1 MYINYPFQI
10 TNGQTTQADMTSY
23 VEQLIE
29 QLLCTSPGERV
40 NRPDLG
46 SGLMQLVFSPNSDA
60 LATTFEFL
68 IQGILQAYLG
78 SLIQLSSLTMNNV
91 DDILSVTVQ
100 YAILATQQ
108 QQTTQINTPVTTTPQ
123 LQRN

>member
-1 MYINYPFQI
+1 MYISYPFQI
-10 TNGQTTQADMTSY
+10 SNGQTAQADMTSY

-46 SGLMQLVFSPNSDA
+46 SGLMQLVFTPNSDA

-78 SLIQLSSLTMNNV
+78 SLIQLSSLTVNNV

-100 YAILATQQ
+100 YMILATQQ
-108 QQTTQINTPVTTTPQ
+108 QKTTQINTPVTTTPQ
-123 LQRN
+123 LRKN